1 MADTVTPGGG
11 AACDS
16 YSAAVMANATPSRPP
31 RRHLLQSCRI
41 EGHVIQKSASP
52 RKKALDPLR
61 YIPERAAYYALFT
74 LVARFEDD
82 TNATTSGSNTSE
94 HQVYRTYKQF
104 LSLHTKVAVNA
115 RFLSDSWTHLHGRF
129 DSRLS
134 F

>member
-1 MADTVTPGGG
+1 MADTVTPGSEV
-11 AACDS
+11 CDT
-16 YSAAVMANATPSRPP
+16 MANATPGRPA
-31 RRHLLQSCRI
+31 RRHLLHSCRI

-82 TNATTSGSNTSE
+82 NNATPSGGGNTNE

-104 LSLHTKVAVNA
+104 RSLHTKVSCIA
-115 RFLSDSWTHLHGRF
+115 
-129 DSRLS
+129 
-134 F
+134 